1 MTWSDKQKAY
11 DLARDAKGINEA
23 VSNLMKFCVGVT
35 EERDELKIYKENIQ
49 SFITGKS
56 TEVRKLKSQL
66 AECKRQRDEALG
78 KSPLYEKNKAEAEA
92 IPGDLKPALIL
103 ALCQR
108 DIAMRSVIKIHA
120 ISKLLNVWNNQEN
133 SGDGSVEA
141 DADLISEVNRII
153 KKGL

>member
-1 MTWSDKQKAY
+1 MSSYHKAK
-11 DLARDAKGINEA
+11 LIANRTSGIHEGVAKVMQLCTEIA
-23 VSNLMKFCVGVT
+23 
-35 EERDELKIYKENIQ
+35 EERDE
-49 SFITGKS
+49 
-56 TEVRKLKSQL
+56 LKSQL

-108 DIAMRSVIKIHA
+108 DVAMRSVLKIHA
-120 ISKLLNVWNNQEN
+120 ISKLLNVWNNEETN
-133 SGDGSVEA
+133 GDGSVEA

>member
-1 MTWSDKQKAY
+1 MSSYHKAK
-11 DLARDAKGINEA
+11 LIANQTSGIHEGVAKVMQLCTEIA
-23 VSNLMKFCVGVT
+23 

-92 IPGDLKPALIL
+92 IPGDLKPALVL